1 MSKALVILNEL
12 DNDDLNWLARTGRK
26 KVLTPGDVLI
36 YEGEQISALY
46 IILTG
51 KFRVSLK
58 ALQNKDLAIISRGEI
73 VGEISFIDERPPLA
87 TVTALEDS
95 VVLAIPRLEL
105 SIKLQKNLG
114 FASRFYRGISM
125 CLADRMHNTVRRLGY
140 DSDDQNEE
148 IISEELS
155 PSLQDNLALAEAK
168 FNWLSVNVM

>member
-12 DNDDLNWLARTGRK
+12 DNDDLNWLARAGRK
-26 KVLTPGDVLI
+26 KVLDPGDVLI
-36 YEGEQISALY
+36 YEGEHISALY

-51 KFRVSLK
+51 KFRVSIK
-58 ALQNKDLAIISRGEI
+58 ALPNKDLATIYRGEI
-73 VGEISFIDERPPLA
+73 VGEISFLDERPPLA
-87 TVTALEDS
+87 TVTALENS

-105 SIKLQKNLG
+105 VIKLQKNLG

-140 DSDDQNEE
+140 VSDHQDPELE
-148 IISEELS
+148 TEELS
-155 PSLQDNLALAEAK
+155 PNLQDNLALAEAK